1 MHPVPGPDLH
11 GTKVAMVVGTTT
23 GGTGRHLR
31 SVLAGLQGLGA
42 QVVVLGPAS
51 VEETF
56 AFTRSGARFEPVP
69 ISDRPHPIGDT
80 RTLAKLREVL
90 RSADV
95 VHAHGLRA
103 GGLAAI
109 ALALVPKAPPLIVTL
124 HNAVIAGGFT
134 AVAYGTLERIVAR
147 RADLVLGVSPDLGE
161 RMHRLGAR
169 EVGHA
174 LVPAPIIAPG
184 EPGGR
189 ERLRA
194 ELGVGDRGLIVVV
207 GRLAAQKGLST
218 LLDAAAGWAARDP
231 RPLVAIAGEGPLEGE
246 IRERVLAED
255 LPVRLLGHRAD
266 VPALLAAADVAV
278 VPSVWE
284 GQPLIVQEMLRAG
297 RPIVATRVGG
307 IPVLTGEDAAIFVP
321 PSDPEA
327 LRRAVARVLDEPET
341 ASALAA
347 SAKRRAAELP
357 TEEDAVAQLGELYA
371 RRASRQKRSTR
382 GT

>member
-1 MHPVPGPDLH
+1 VTSKPDLH
-11 GTKVAMVVGTTT
+11 GTKVATVVGTTT
-23 GGTGRHLR
+23 GGTGRHLQ

-42 QVVVLGPAS
+42 QVVVLGPAP

-56 AFTRSGARFEPVP
+56 AFSRSGARFEPVP
-69 ISDRPHPIGDT
+69 ISDRPHPLGDA
-80 RTLAKLREVL
+80 RTLAKLRQVL

-103 GGLAAI
+103 GALAAL
-109 ALALVPKAPPLIVTL
+109 ALALVRKRPPLIVTL

-134 AVAYGTLERIVAR
+134 AVVYGTLERIVAR
-147 RADLVLGVSPDLGE
+147 RADLVLGVSPDLEE
-161 RMHRLGAR
+161 RMRRLGAR

-174 LVPAPIIAPG
+174 LVPAPIASSG

-189 ERLRA
+189 DRLRA
-194 ELGVGDRGLIVVV
+194 ELGVGERALVVVV

-218 LLDAAAGWAARDP
+218 LLDAASGWASREP

-246 IRERVLAED
+246 IRDRVLAED
-255 LPVRLLGHRAD
+255 LPVRLLGQRAD
-266 VPALLAAADVAV
+266 IPALLAAADVAV

-307 IPVLTGEDAAIFVP
+307 IPGLTGEDAAILVP
-321 PSDPEA
+321 PADPQV
-327 LRRAVARVLDEPET
+327 LRQAVTRILDEPET
-341 ASALAA
+341 AAALAA
-347 SAKRRAAELP
+347 AARRRAAELP

-371 RRASRQKRSTR
+371 ARRAGGRKRATRSR
-382 GT
+382 

>member
-1 MHPVPGPDLH
+1 MTSKPDLH
-11 GTKVAMVVGTTT
+11 GAKVATVVGTTT
-23 GGTGRHLR
+23 GGTGRHLQ

-42 QVVVLGPAS
+42 QVVVLGPAP

-56 AFTRSGARFEPVP
+56 AFSRSGARFEPVP
-69 ISDRPHPIGDT
+69 ISDRPHPLGDA
-80 RTLAKLREVL
+80 RTLAKLRQVL

-103 GGLAAI
+103 GALAAL
-109 ALALVPKAPPLIVTL
+109 ALALVRKRPPLIVTL

-134 AVAYGTLERIVAR
+134 AVVYGTLERIVAR
-147 RADLVLGVSPDLGE
+147 RADLVLGVSPDLEE
-161 RMHRLGAR
+161 RMRKLGAR

-174 LVPAPIIAPG
+174 LVPAPITASG

-189 ERLRA
+189 DRLRA
-194 ELGVGDRGLIVVV
+194 ELGVGDRALVVVV

-218 LLDAAAGWAARDP
+218 LLDATAGWALREP

-246 IRERVLAED
+246 IRDRVLAED
-255 LPVRLLGHRAD
+255 LPVRLLGQRAD
-266 VPALLAAADVAV
+266 IPALLAAADVAV

-307 IPVLTGEDAAIFVP
+307 IPGLTGEDAAILVP
-321 PSDPEA
+321 PADLQA
-327 LRRAVARVLDEPET
+327 LRQAVTRILDEPET
-341 ASALAA
+341 ATALAA
-347 SAKRRAAELP
+347 AARRRAAELP

-371 RRASRQKRSTR
+371 ARRAAGQKRATR
-382 GT
+382 SR